1 MGRQRGQ
8 QPGAPATPLPDRKQ
22 AGMNTS
28 DLATAIPTGTPDP
41 QAEAARRTPS
51 RFRELF
57 NAVGPV
63 YFPLAFISRLPFAMT
78 VVGLLTFT
86 ASVRGSIAEAGL
98 LSALAGVGTATV
110 GPLVGSLA
118 DKYGQRSVL
127 LLFSAG
133 NVIALLAFLALGY
146 SGAPLW
152 ALGAVAFLVGAS
164 APQVAAFAR
173 TRLVSLVTERTSGA
187 RRTRMLSLVM
197 SHESVADETAFVLGP
212 VAVGVA
218 ATALGAGAPLV
229 AAAAIAA
236 VFVVWFALHP
246 TGRLDAAASHPA
258 DAGTEPH
265 PAGIV
270 RAPLMILPLGMFL
283 VGAFFGAT
291 LTALTVFMKD
301 QGHELSTGIVYGG
314 MSVGSVVT
322 AILIIFAPAAFPL
335 HARWLIFAGLTAAAA
350 TALVFAPT
358 IATAALALAAAGAG
372 IGVTIVTLFSVA
384 NARTPRGRTTTV
396 MTMMA
401 SSLVVG
407 QALFTAVGGVISESW
422 GATPGFALAAGA
434 AAVLAALSM
443 ASRSVERHGK

>member
-1 MGRQRGQ
+1 MEIRDLSKTIEPQNLN
-8 QPGAPATPLPDRKQ
+8 PAAPPSQK
-22 AGMNTS
+22 TS
-28 DLATAIPTGTPDP
+28 
-41 QAEAARRTPS
+41 QTPS
-51 RFRELF
+51 RTRELL
-57 NAVGPV
+57 ATVGPA

-98 LSALAGVGTATV
+98 VSALAGVGTAIV

-127 LLFSAG
+127 LLFSAS
-133 NVIALLAFLALGY
+133 NVIALLSYLALGH

-152 ALGAVAFLVGAS
+152 GLCAVAFLVGAS
-164 APQVAAFAR
+164 SPQVAAFAR
-173 TRLVSLVTERTSGA
+173 ARLVTLVTQRTTGV
-187 RRTRMLSLVM
+187 RRARMLSLVM

-212 VAVGVA
+212 VAVGLA

-229 AAAAIAA
+229 LAAAIAA
-236 VFVVWFALHP
+236 TFVIWFALHP
-246 TGRLDAAASHPA
+246 TGRPTKNTFRPE
-258 DAGTEPH
+258 DAGSGTQP
-265 PAGIV
+265 GSII

-314 MSVGSVVT
+314 MSIGSVIT
-322 AILIIFAPAAFPL
+322 AILIIFAPAKFSL
-335 HARWLIFAGLTAAAA
+335 HARWLIFAGLTAASA

-358 IATAALALAAAGAG
+358 IASAALALAATGAG
-372 IGVTIVTLFSVA
+372 IGVTIVTLFSIA
-384 NARTPRGRTTTV
+384 NERTPRGRTTTT
-396 MTMMA
+396 MTLMA

-407 QALFTAVGGVISESW
+407 QALFTALGGAVSESL
-422 GATPGFALAAGA
+422 GSTPGFALAAA
-434 AAVLAALSM
+434 AAVVLAGLSLV
-443 ASRSVERHGK
+443 SRAFGRPPRP

>member
-1 MGRQRGQ
+1 M
-8 QPGAPATPLPDRKQ
+8 K
-22 AGMNTS
+22 TS
-28 DLATAIPTGTPDP
+28 DLATTTSPTPTGLKSP
-41 QAEAARRTPS
+41 TPS
-51 RFRELF
+51 RARELF
-57 NAVGPV
+57 HAVGPV

-98 LSALAGVGTATV
+98 VSAMAGVGTATV

-118 DKYGQRSVL
+118 DKYGQRTVL
-127 LLFSAG
+127 LLFSAC

-146 SGAPLW
+146 SGASLW
-152 ALGAVAFLVGAS
+152 VLCAVAFLVGAS

-173 TRLVSLVTERTSGA
+173 TRLVSLVTQRTTGA
-187 RRTRMLSLVM
+187 RRVRMLSLVM

-212 VAVGVA
+212 VAVGLA
-218 ATALGAGAPLV
+218 ATALGAGAPLAV
-229 AAAAIAA
+229 AAAIAA
-236 VFVVWFALHP
+236 IFVVWFALHP
-246 TGRLDAAASHPA
+246 TGRPDATDFHSEDA
-258 DAGTEPH
+258 DTAPRN
-265 PAGIV
+265 AGIF

-291 LTALTVFMKD
+291 LTALTVFMKN

-314 MSVGSVVT
+314 MSIGSVIT
-322 AILIIFAPAAFPL
+322 AILIIFAPARFPL

-358 IATAALALAAAGAG
+358 ITTAALALAAAGAG
-372 IGVTIVTLFSVA
+372 VGVTIVTLFSIA
-384 NARTPRGRTTTV
+384 NERTPHGRTTTV

-407 QALFTAVGGVISESW
+407 QALFTALGGVVSESW
-422 GATPGFALAAGA
+422 GSMSGFALAAGA
-434 AAVLAALSM
+434 AVVLAGFSLLSR
-443 ASRSVERHGK
+443 AFSRRPTA